1 MEEELKDAES
11 DLDALR
17 SEAGRLFDKKEYQQ
31 ALDCYLKL
39 YDFIPND
46 LNVVYKITICYLYLE
61 NYKIAIKYC
70 DQIIERLINESNIDK
85 DYLCD
90 FYFFRGFAYCF
101 IANSVLGSKEDDYK
115 KAIDDFLESL
125 KINSEDKNVNW
136 FVGNC
141 YLKLDDEHNAVE
153 YFIKSKTD
161 VLEILRSYNNTGI
174 VSLMLDT
181 EIEDKDNPTLFSK
194 AISDGGI
201 EDITSNEYKAYRD
214 IYIKVLEIIAL
225 LHVNNENEKLV
236 AHYTRISTAEQLV
249 FNDSPFRLN
258 TILTANDPKEGLDL
272 FEFLNLKETDNN
284 VSSDF
289 QAFIGSFTFN
299 HDSLN
304 QFRLYGKED
313 DKEATGISL
322 VFNEDF
328 FNGEIAGSVKN
339 CCGTDD
345 KKIDDGSSDKKSL
358 FRCIYVDPVSQQL
371 ISIGQREVW
380 TFYRENKKNIKR
392 ADRLI
397 KRYKKETDILFKFVK
412 DKLNELKFLIDD
424 LGENKKINVLS
435 ELLLILR
442 YLTKNMA
449 FKEEQECRVMTIE
462 NITKNPNILPKKEC
476 KDFSQMYIEYQTV
489 KDCIEKVY
497 FAPKAKGKEMFNI
510 QINRFGLNIRS
521 HESTHKIS

>member
-1 MEEELKDAES
+1 MEEEIENTGL
-11 DLDALR
+11 DLETLR
-17 SEAGRLFDKKEYQQ
+17 SEADSLFEKEKYQD

-39 YDFIPND
+39 SDLTPNEF
-46 LNVVYKITICYLYLE
+46 LVIHRIAKCYNELVQCE
-61 NYKIAIKYC
+61 NAIKYY
-70 DQIIERLINESNIDK
+70 DLIFSLYENIDK
-85 DYLCD
+85 GVLLDIYSNRGLC
-90 FYFFRGFAYCF
+90 YFFIGKFDKT
-101 IANSVLGSKEDDYK
+101 IN
-115 KAIDDFLESL
+115 DFLKYAEIYPQSKVAFYIL
-125 KINSEDKNVNW
+125 GE
-136 FVGNC
+136 C
-141 YLKLDDEHNAVE
+141 YLNLEDLHNAAE

-161 VLEILRSYNNTGI
+161 VLAVMKRHKNRGVT
-174 VSLMLDT
+174 SLMLDA
-181 EIEDKDNPTLFSK
+181 EIKDKDNPTLFSK

-201 EDITSNEYKAYRD
+201 EDINSKEYIAYRD

-225 LHVNNENEKLV
+225 LHVNNDNEKSV
-236 AHYTRISTAEQLV
+236 AHYTRINTAEQLI
-249 FNDSPFRLN
+249 FNDSPFRLT

-272 FEFLNLKETDNN
+272 FEFFNLNETDND

-322 VFNEDF
+322 VFHENF
-328 FNGEIAGSVKN
+328 FNGKIAGSVKT
-339 CCGTDD
+339 CFIRDD
-345 KKIDDGSSDKKSL
+345 NKIDNECSDKKSL
-358 FRCIYVDPVSQQL
+358 FRCIYVDPVSKQL
-371 ISIGQREVW
+371 ISIGQREKW
-380 TFYRENKKNIKR
+380 TFYRENRGDIEK
-392 ADRLI
+392 ADSI
-397 KRYKKETDILFKFVK
+397 IEIYKIETDEIFANVK
-412 DKLNELKFLIDD
+412 NKLNELKFLIDD

-435 ELLLILR
+435 ELLLMLR

-462 NITKNPNILPKKEC
+462 NITKNPNILPKKES
-476 KDFSQMYIEYQTV
+476 KDFSQMYIEYRTV

-510 QINRFGLNIRS
+510 QIKRFGLNIRS